1 MRGAAVIDDS
11 DARALLQAVGMKSN
25 YAQPF
30 FVHWDTLL
38 DTRMTRA
45 DIEHRRQSRQKQS

>member
-1 MRGAAVIDDS
+1 
-11 DARALLQAVGMKSN
+11 MKSN

-38 DTRMTRA
+38 DTKMTRA
-45 DIEHRRQSRQKQS
+45 DMEQRRLSRKKQS

>member
-11 DARALLQAVGMKSN
+11 DAGALLQAVGMKSN